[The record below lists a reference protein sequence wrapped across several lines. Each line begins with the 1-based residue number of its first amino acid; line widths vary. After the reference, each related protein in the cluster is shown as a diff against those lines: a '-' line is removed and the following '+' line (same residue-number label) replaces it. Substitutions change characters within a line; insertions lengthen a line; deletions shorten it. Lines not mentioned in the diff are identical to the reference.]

1 MIKGGL
7 VCTVKN
13 DKMSTVAAKDLQ
25 GITVK
30 EYTEPNISFRKILTL
45 SMDNQ
50 KGDSGDSIEDFVN
63 ILKSHGIEIM
73 SLIGLL
79 FNNNSID
86 NKMPLIEKMLTD
98 NGIEV
103 NQSLRNIILK
113 FIENPELLLE
123 VTEDFSQF
131 NRLSGEMS
139 QVTNSEFQKRQSED
153 VHNDDKI
160 TAKGTDMP
168 SDSVIRLD
176 KDILDAEGQQTPK
189 VHIEIKGNQQNEKS
203 EILLHQG
210 TKEIFLEDIK
220 GENKKQGETQY
231 KGIFGGDRVLKVVQ
245 DFIQDFKAVIDDK
258 TAPIVNVL
266 KNQGNILQQSQESVL
281 PVKAQ
286 DVISQIVNGARVSID
301 MGASKYS
308 ADIKL
313 KPDYLGNI
321 SLKIEIDKG
330 VMIAKFEVQNYQV
343 KQIIESNLVQLR
355 DALQSQGINVQNI
368 NVTVDTGMGGQ
379 LAQDHGNNQWKETG
393 RYRFNEGK
401 VAARNF
407 DDMVIAFKGESGIN
421 YLV

>member
-30 EYTEPNISFRKILTL
+30 ESTGPNISFRKILTF

-63 ILKSHGIEIM
+63 ILKSHGIDIM

-123 VTEDFSQF
+123 VMEDFSQF

-153 VHNDDKI
+153 VHSDDKI

-168 SDSVIRLD
+168 SDSVIGLD
-176 KDILDAEGQQTPK
+176 KDMLGAEGQQTLK

-220 GENKKQGETQY
+220 GENKKQGETQD
-231 KGIFGGDRVLKVVQ
+231 KGIFGGDRVLKV
-245 DFIQDFKAVIDDK
+245 FQDFKAVIDNK

-266 KNQGNILQQSQESVL
+266 KNQDNILQQSHESVL
-281 PVKAQ
+281 PVRAQ
-286 DVISQIVNGARVSID
+286 DVISQIVNGAKVSID

-407 DDMVIAFKGESGIN
+407 DDMVIAFRGESGIN